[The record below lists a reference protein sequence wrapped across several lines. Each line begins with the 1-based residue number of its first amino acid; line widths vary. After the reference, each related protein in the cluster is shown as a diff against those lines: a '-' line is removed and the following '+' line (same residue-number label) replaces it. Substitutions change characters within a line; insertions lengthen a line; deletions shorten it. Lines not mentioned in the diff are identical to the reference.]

1 MATLSKFRQLYP
13 TAMKKVPLAI
23 AIGLLSY
30 NASSYAA
37 DNSSYCLSAGSENNY
52 ACDKA
57 VQIKTDQ
64 ADIDAKLNELNR
76 WLEDEEQA
84 KVGPQ
89 SKTSQPTSAD
99 LRAKIE
105 TNSALLAEELRQAKV
120 LQAKGNYQGAFDRV
134 NTYLS
139 SNPKDPNAWLLYGV
153 SLMNQN
159 KLTEASDIFS
169 KLIQLYPDAPE
180 PYNNLAAVYARQGN
194 NEKAVETLL
203 QAFETHPS
211 YAQVQQNL
219 KSVYA
224 ALATQAYNRAL
235 DLDNSQAPARAR
247 LAILDQVY
255 QSNPIPQ
262 AVAAEP
268 AAIAAAPVSSAPATA
283 AAKPESTAPV
293 APAET
298 AELVIEERDVSEGI
312 VPVYEDENAVAD
324 TQQPESTALASN
336 ETVENDSPAVE
347 QQIAEQSVSTVS
359 NPTVEQSEVQPDAQE
374 AEQVAAAA
382 VKVLDDNTRSDI
394 EQLINGW
401 ASAWSSQDV
410 LAYLNYYAYGY
421 SPSQEISHTQWRQGR
436 NKRLKKPA
444 FIKVTVSDISLA
456 KMDDGR
462 IRTVFRQDYRSNTYQ
477 DTVYKT
483 LIFSEQQD
491 GWKIAA
497 ETTL

>member
-64 ADIDAKLNELNR
+64 TDIDAKLNELNR
-76 WLEDEEQA
+76 WLEDEELA

-99 LRAKIE
+99 LRAKIK
-105 TNSALLAEELRQAKV
+105 TNSALLAEELRQAKA

-134 NTYLS
+134 NTYLN

-203 QAFETHPS
+203 HAFETHPS

-235 DLDNSQAPARAR
+235 DLDNNQAPARAK

-268 AAIAAAPVSSAPATA
+268 AAIAAAPISSVPETA
-283 AAKPESTAPV
+283 AVKPENTAPV
-293 APAET
+293 APAEP

-324 TQQPESTALASN
+324 TQQPEPTALASN

-347 QQIAEQSVSTVS
+347 QQIAEQSD
-359 NPTVEQSEVQPDAQE
+359 VQPDAQPVVQE
-374 AEQVAAAA
+374 AEQVAAA
-382 VKVLDDNTRSDI
+382 VKVLDESTRSDI

>member
-76 WLEDEEQA
+76 WLEDEELA

-235 DLDNSQAPARAR
+235 DLDNSQAPARAK

-268 AAIAAAPVSSAPATA
+268 AAIAAAPVNSAPATA
-283 AAKPESTAPV
+283 AVKPESTAPV
-293 APAET
+293 APAEP

-324 TQQPESTALASN
+324 TQQPEPTALASN
-336 ETVENDSPAVE
+336 EAIEDNSPAVE
-347 QQIAEQSVSTVS
+347 QQIAEQ
-359 NPTVEQSEVQPDAQE
+359 PDLQSELQPDAQPDAQE
-374 AEQVAAAA
+374 VEQIAAAA
-382 VKVLDDNTRSDI
+382 VKVLDDSTRSDI

-421 SPSQEISHTQWRQGR
+421 SPSQEISHSQWRQGR